1 MKLINWQQKIY
12 GVDIRNIGTRKI
24 AKPVIAYAK
33 KRANGNEVVS
43 STNFRVPRLLF
54 PIFTVGATFLARP
67 FVDWELT
74 LHACVT
80 FNFQLNLFYPA
91 PFRRRFSS
99 FNNADTLFGRCICNW
114 FGGSERRCRR
124 ELQRAEANYSLDNL
138 LIFYNIG
145 FARTVTLN
153 WLCRADGRW
162 LRSSFRYDCM
172 RRMTYWRCMGDGG
185 RIFQNNIR

>member
-12 GVDIRNIGTRKI
+12 GVDIRNIETRKI
-24 AKPVIAYAK
+24 AKPVITHAK

-67 FVDWELT
+67 FADWELT

-80 FNFQLNLFYPA
+80 FNFQLNLFYRSVVVFLPLMTRA
-91 PFRRRFSS
+91 
-99 FNNADTLFGRCICNW
+99 RCSNDAFVIDSVVRNEGVVRSC
-114 FGGSERRCRR
+114 SE
-124 ELQRAEANYSLDNL
+124 QRPIIRSTIF
-138 LIFYNIG
+138 LIFYYIG

-153 WLCRADGRW
+153 WLCRADGR
-162 LRSSFRYDCM
+162 
-172 RRMTYWRCMGDGG
+172 
-185 RIFQNNIR
+185 